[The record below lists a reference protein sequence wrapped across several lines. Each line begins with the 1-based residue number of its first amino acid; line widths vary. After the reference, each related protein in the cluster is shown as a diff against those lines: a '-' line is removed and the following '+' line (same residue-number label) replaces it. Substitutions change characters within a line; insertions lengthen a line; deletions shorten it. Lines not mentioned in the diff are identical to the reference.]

1 MGERRERVVSRGER
15 MLEWVHVRV
24 ERREGGGYLQLTG
37 NLFLPFSLNK
47 GCDWLHCVRTDLLH
61 ARNKALKRLIQ
72 SKVTTT
78 AGCHSVVNELD
89 RQEKSVL
96 Y

>member
-1 MGERRERVVSRGER
+1 MSACENGGER
-15 MLEWVHVRV
+15 
-24 ERREGGGYLQLTG
+24 GGYLQLTG

-61 ARNKALKRLIQ
+61 AGNKALKRLIH

-78 AGCHSVVNELD
+78 AGCHRVVNELD
-89 RQEKSVL
+89 RQEESV
-96 Y
+96 